1 MRRRELVLSVLLRP
15 LGASLS
21 RPGGNL
27 TGVSRINV
35 QVGATRLE
43 LLHEMVPDA
52 TLMRPQA
59 QELINPAVEVPTDEF
74 GDDVGHNSAARKSRF
89 TQQRMV
95 AILRKDREPVLASG
109 PGRTVCD
116 AAKASGIQMSEVRCR
131 PRAAT
136 RCRIPSGGAP
146 VRSAMLAAP
155 GQLRH
160 YPPGGFQG
168 ANALNG
174 RKVLRCRT
182 IRTATRTMLKV
193 TETAC

>member
-15 LGASLS
+15 LGAGLS

-43 LLHEMVPDA
+43 LLQMVADA

-109 PGRTVCD
+109 PGRTVCARSKGFGD
-116 AAKASGIQMSEVRCR
+116 SDERGAVSPASRILMPHTVRRRAGPPCHVGRAR
-131 PRAAT
+131 PVAPLPARGVPRCKRA
-136 RCRIPSGGAP
+136 
-146 VRSAMLAAP
+146 
-155 GQLRH
+155 
-160 YPPGGFQG
+160 
-168 ANALNG
+168 
-174 RKVLRCRT
+174 
-182 IRTATRTMLKV
+182 
-193 TETAC
+193 

>member
-15 LGASLS
+15 LVASHS

-35 QVGATRLE
+35 QVGATWLA

-52 TLMRPQA
+52 TLMRPLA

-109 PGRTVCD
+109 PGRTVC
-116 AAKASGIQMSEVRCR
+116 AGSKGFRVSNERGAVSS
-131 PRAAT
+131 AT
-136 RCRIPSGGAP
+136 RNPMQHTVRRRAGPQYHVGRARPVAP
-146 VRSAMLAAP
+146 LPARGS
-155 GQLRH
+155 
-160 YPPGGFQG
+160 
-168 ANALNG
+168 
-174 RKVLRCRT
+174 KV
-182 IRTATRTMLKV
+182 
-193 TETAC
+193 

>member
-15 LGASLS
+15 LVASLS

-43 LLHEMVPDA
+43 WLHEMVPDA

-59 QELINPAVEVPTDEF
+59 QELINNPAVEVPTDEF
-74 GDDVGHNSAARKSRF
+74 GGDVGHNSAARKSRF

-109 PGRTVCD
+109 PGRTVCARSKGFGVSD
-116 AAKASGIQMSEVRCR
+116 KRGAVSS
-131 PRAAT
+131 AT
-136 RCRIPSGGAP
+136 RNPMQHTVRRRAEPQCHVGRARPVAP
-146 VRSAMLAAP
+146 LPARGS
-155 GQLRH
+155 
-160 YPPGGFQG
+160 
-168 ANALNG
+168 
-174 RKVLRCRT
+174 KVQ
-182 IRTATRTMLKV
+182 TRLMD
-193 TETAC
+193 ERYSDAER